1 MKHSFTHPRLTILT
15 IVPGQ
20 LISTSAETFQAEI
33 SGYGSDTG
41 GGFKQDE

>member
-33 SGYGSDTG
+33 SGYEANTGS
-41 GGFKQDE
+41 GFSQDE